1 MAQAELDNELE
12 RLIAQKTGDELG
24 ARRLEKQCIRLRDQ
38 IARLE
43 AELDPPQPA

>member
-1 MAQAELDNELE
+1 MAQAELENRLE
-12 RLIAQKTGDELG
+12 RLIGQKTGDELG
-24 ARRLEKQCIRLRDQ
+24 VRRLEKQCLKLRDQ